1 MLGKVID
8 TFLSPVVGIVPY
20 CTVKAS
26 HLGICFPI
34 SLISLPTVN
43 ELCRVF
49 SNRVWH
55 VVMTGNHGQRQIIA
69 CFPLGTSEAYVANNL

>member
-8 TFLSPVVGIVPY
+8 TFPSPVVGVAPY
-20 CTVKAS
+20 CTMKAS
-26 HLGICFPI
+26 HLRVCFPI
-34 SLISLPTVN
+34 SLISLRTVN
-43 ELCRVF
+43 KLCRVF

-69 CFPLGTSEAYVANNL
+69 CVPLGTSEAYMANNL